1 MISVRQTL
9 SFVLVMMALI
19 IVVQTANAGK
29 HLVKVSSGKAAT
41 AKPATAKSATAKPVK
56 STTSQNDRTL
66 LRNARIAFEKK
77 DFKKAQSL
85 YEQIPQS
92 SDLWPEAL
100 EERAWT
106 HVHLMEHDQAL
117 ASVKTLFA
125 PPFKAEISAE
135 PYLLSSLI
143 QLRLCNYNELFKV
156 MKRFK
161 EDIRPRHEAMQA
173 LAKNGESEA
182 SIHMIGRSIEA
193 GQMSRVTAGSDLP
206 NLPRLFYRDAKVQAA
221 FSSML
226 KPGASD
232 RFANIVTMRLKAL
245 AQRDVKDTESILRKM
260 HLVEVEAVSRI
271 YSEQHLADAKKTS
284 APIARDAN
292 TLVFPDDDKDVWL
305 DELNSYQ
312 VNAKGCPQVAAKGKQ
327 S

>member
-9 SFVLVMMALI
+9 TFVLAMIALI
-19 IVVQTANAGK
+19 IVAQTANAGK
-29 HLVKVSSGKAAT
+29 YLTKVSSGKV
-41 AKPATAKSATAKPVK
+41 AKPAAAAKSAVKPAASK
-56 STTSQNDRTL
+56 STSSQSDRTL
-66 LRNARIAFEKK
+66 LKNARIAFEKK
-77 DFKKAQSL
+77 DFKRAQSI

-182 SIHMIGRSIEA
+182 SVQMIGRSIEA

-206 NLPRLFYRDAKVQAA
+206 NLPRLFYRDAKAQAA

-284 APIARDAN
+284 APIVRDAN

-312 VNAKGCPQVAAKGKQ
+312 VDAKGCPQVAAKGKQ